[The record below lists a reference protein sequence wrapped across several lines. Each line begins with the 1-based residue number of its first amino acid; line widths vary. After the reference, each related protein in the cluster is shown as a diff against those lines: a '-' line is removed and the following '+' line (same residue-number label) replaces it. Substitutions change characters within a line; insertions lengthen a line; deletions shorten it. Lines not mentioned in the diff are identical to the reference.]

1 MFSFLFVKLTESL
14 EMTWLVMITFCLCIL
29 FKYYVCPPGFNLWP
43 IKKNPLKQKSS
54 FFWLFSTEFGKPVW
68 FGFDLISKG
77 KLSEWNISYNTIK
90 CSGIQL
96 LMCKALRWFDDRG
109 QFFAAFISFQ
119 RTPYK
124 KNPGKYRNLKDWKC
138 GRFLCH
144 RKKVCR

>member
-1 MFSFLFVKLTESL
+1 MANQKKSFKT
-14 EMTWLVMITFCLCIL
+14 
-29 FKYYVCPPGFNLWP
+29 
-43 IKKNPLKQKSS
+43 KKF

-96 LMCKALRWFDDRG
+96 LICKALRWFDDRG
-109 QFFAAFISFQ
+109 QFVAAFISFQ

-138 GRFLCH
+138 GRNEMKLYH

>member
-1 MFSFLFVKLTESL
+1 MFSFLFVKLTEYL
-14 EMTWLVMITFCLCIL
+14 EMAWLVMITFCLCIL
-29 FKYYVCPPGFNLWP
+29 FKYYVCPPGFILWS
-43 IKKNPLKQKSS
+43 IKKKSFKTKKF

-68 FGFDLISKG
+68 FGFDQISKG

-96 LMCKALRWFDDRG
+96 LICKALRWFDDRG

-124 KNPGKYRNLKDWKC
+124 KNPRKVPKFKRLKVWT
-138 GRFLCH
+138 FPLP
-144 RKKVCR
+144 